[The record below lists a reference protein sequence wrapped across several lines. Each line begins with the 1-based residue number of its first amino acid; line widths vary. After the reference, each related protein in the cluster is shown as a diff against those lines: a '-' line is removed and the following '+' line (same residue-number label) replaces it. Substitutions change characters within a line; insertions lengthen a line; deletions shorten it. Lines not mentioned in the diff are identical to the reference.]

1 MLTSHLSASTISTPL
16 AAPFQTRFRS
26 AADRL
31 HPRQDTNPSTASRT
45 TDPNGEMST
54 VIGYWFQTAHEP
66 VLRLLIVVTVG
77 LYVAM
82 ARDIAAE
89 VRG

>member
-1 MLTSHLSASTISTPL
+1 M
-16 AAPFQTRFRS
+16 
-26 AADRL
+26 
-31 HPRQDTNPSTASRT
+31 N
-45 TDPNGEMST
+45 T

-66 VLRLLIVVTVG
+66 VLRLLIIVTAG

>member
-1 MLTSHLSASTISTPL
+1 M
-16 AAPFQTRFRS
+16 
-26 AADRL
+26 
-31 HPRQDTNPSTASRT
+31 
-45 TDPNGEMST
+45 
-54 VIGYWFQTAHEP
+54 IGYWFQSAHEP
-66 VLRLLIVVTVG
+66 VLRLQIVVTVG